1 VRIID
6 VQMILYICLNK
17 NMSSALKYIIDDN
30 GHKTSVLVPVKTW
43 ENLNEKYKK
52 LNKKLAVLTGIQQGL
67 LEVKE
72 SRIKGKS
79 LQTLSDFLSED
90 NS

>member
-1 VRIID
+1 
-6 VQMILYICLNK
+6 
-17 NMSSALKYIIDDN
+17 MSSALKYIIDDN
-30 GHKTSVLVPVKTW
+30 GHKTTVLVPVKTW
-43 ENLNEKYKK
+43 EDLNEKYKK
-52 LNKKLAVLTGIQQGL
+52 LNKKLAVLTGIKQGL

-72 SRIKGKS
+72 SRTKGKS